1 MASLL
6 GIAALLKFPKP
17 NICSLCSPDLGISFA
32 IFIQKRTQSAKQ
44 NDKLFY
50 LITIYR

>member
-17 NICSLCSPDLGISFA
+17 NKCSFA
-32 IFIQKRTQSAKQ
+32 IQELVSPLSFKAGQKM
-44 NDKLFY
+44 FY
-50 LITIYR
+50 LVSCNVFCQK